1 MSLLAPITIDP
12 PHAQEASV
20 FTGIIEGLGIVVD
33 VARHEDSA
41 VLTINAGDVVAD
53 LGPGGSLA
61 VDGVC
66 LTSVVEDE
74 NGAAAEAGRF
84 VAEVMGETLRLTG
97 LGALTPGDP
106 VNLERCTVAGGRLD
120 GHVVQGH
127 VDGLGE
133 VIARTDHAEW
143 TTLRIGIPARL
154 APFTA
159 VKGSIALNGVSLT
172 LTAVSAPALA
182 EAWVEVG
189 LIPATLTHT
198 TFGGIRTGDPVN
210 VEVDVI
216 AKYTARLLSFAPA
229 TAPTTDR
236 GVDHD

>member
-1 MSLLAPITIDP
+1 
-12 PHAQEASV
+12 
-20 FTGIIEGLGIVVD
+20 
-33 VARHEDSA
+33 
-41 VLTINAGDVVAD
+41 
-53 LGPGGSLA
+53 
-61 VDGVC
+61 
-66 LTSVVEDE
+66 
-74 NGAAAEAGRF
+74 
-84 VAEVMGETLRLTG
+84 
-97 LGALTPGDP
+97 
-106 VNLERCTVAGGRLD
+106 
-120 GHVVQGH
+120 
-127 VDGLGE
+127 
-133 VIARTDHAEW
+133 W

-172 LTAVSAPALA
+172 LTAVSEPSLA

-229 TAPTTDR
+229 TAPTTD
-236 GVDHD
+236 